1 MGIFDFAGE
10 YKMKVRENR
19 ILKAMREGRKAYG
32 YNLVFPSP
40 WVVEVLGYEDF
51 DFVWIDGEHGPWGL
65 DQIEDVCRVAAQV
78 GVTPVARVPDIGSS
92 TILRYLDRGVQGIM
106 GPHISTKAD
115 AEQLVKACYF
125 GPDGD
130 RSFGG
135 NRGTEYD
142 FIPSDEKVQYYKDS
156 NDNMLVGALLEDKAV
171 IDELDGILEVKGID
185 YMSIG
190 HNDFAQ
196 SIGYPGDSDNPAVQD
211 QMNRIYDRIRAAGGH
226 VAADIMVTDWVH
238 GMLRRAGQELLAGK

>member
-1 MGIFDFAGE
+1 ME
-10 YKMKVRENR
+10 VRENR

-65 DQIEDVCRVAAQV
+65 DQIEEICRVAEQV
-78 GVTPVARVPDIGSS
+78 GITPVARVPDIGSS

-106 GPHISTKAD
+106 GPHIATKAD
-115 AEQLVKACYF
+115 AEQLVSACYF
-125 GPDGD
+125 GPEGD

-142 FIPSDEKVQYYKDS
+142 FIPSDEKAQFYK
-156 NDNMLVGALLEDKAV
+156 NANANMLVGALLEDKAV
-171 IDELDGILEVKGID
+171 IDELDGILDVKGID
-185 YMSIG
+185 YLHIG

-196 SIGYPGDSDNPAVQD
+196 SLGYPGDHENPAVQD
-211 QMNRIYDRIRAAGGH
+211 AMNSIFDRIKTAGRKS
-226 VAADIMVTDWVH
+226 AADIMVTDWVH
-238 GMLRRAGQELLAGK
+238 GMLRRAGHELLAGK